1 MRFLSK
7 GIRQL
12 GHKSLGRTDGGGD
25 GWELAPPRFRPM
37 LLPLKL
43 PANGRWPPV
52 RRKPDEV
59 ADDERW
65 K

>member
-1 MRFLSK
+1 LSK

-12 GHKSLGRTDGGGD
+12 GHKSLGSTDGGCD
-25 GWELAPPRFRPM
+25 WADRWATPPEFKPR

-43 PANGRWPPV
+43 PANGRWPL